1 MRRLLFLLGAM
12 LLVACSS
19 GSPSTVIVPE
29 RLHNPG
35 LLVVPRAQLDVPPDY
50 ALVADSGPID
60 AERYADESLDPDDT
74 AAAVLDAGYVRGYD
88 LVFEPSS
95 PTVFQTQS
103 GQLLVGTAAFEWVDD
118 ERAED
123 ELVKIATDL
132 QDFIGDESD
141 GVRLVA
147 ASPFSPS
154 AEVDSAIGYRTE
166 WEIEGANPIYQ
177 TLAYGRFGKMI
188 GAAVVMTFD
197 PADVS
202 TRVGAML
209 QQVVARSDLESH
221 ESPDVDAI
229 REYLI
234 TVHERTLEM
243 APLVSDFSDQF
254 SAAQL
259 LDDPV
264 AAAAE
269 VEQAYAEFTVAIEPF
284 LEATRRFTVPPE
296 AAHAHDLDIRGM
308 ELAIE
313 LDTSAPLEQQLS
325 NIQGFIRL
333 SSAASEEFGR
343 LTAVVL
349 ADEDDPLAVYLSQI
363 WVERRE
369 VALANQ
375 RYADA
380 IEGFTSSPSNSG
392 VDDVID
398 AVAALIDDLDAS
410 LARWE
415 AIVAPTRAAAL
426 HQRSLTLQR
435 TVNDAM
441 HDLSDALASDDI
453 EGLLAANTRI
463 FETLSEAGEIGT
475 SWAELELEVLRA
487 TRPEAS

>member
-1 MRRLLFLLGAM
+1 MRRLLFLLAAM

-19 GSPSTVIVPE
+19 GSESTVIVPE

-35 LLVVPRAQLDVPPDY
+35 LLVVPRAQLDLPPDY
-50 ALVADSGPID
+50 TLMVDSGPID

-74 AAAVLDAGYVRGYD
+74 AVEVETAGYVRGYD
-88 LVFEPSS
+88 LVFEPTD
-95 PTVFQTQS
+95 PEVFRTQR
-103 GQLLVGTAAFEWVDD
+103 GHLLIGTAAFEWIDD
-118 ERAED
+118 EHAE
-123 ELVKIATDL
+123 EALLKIATDL
-132 QDFIGDESD
+132 QNLVGDESD
-141 GVRLVA
+141 GVTLVA
-147 ASPFSPS
+147 ASPFAPS
-154 AEVDSAIGYRTE
+154 AEVDSAVGYRTE
-166 WEIEGANPIYQ
+166 WEIEGVNPIFQ
-177 TLAYGRFGKMI
+177 TVAYARFGKMVAGSVI
-188 GAAVVMTFD
+188 MTFEPD
-197 PADVS
+197 DLTTEV
-202 TRVGAML
+202 TTML
-209 QQVVARSDLESH
+209 QQVVARSDLDDH

-234 TVHERTLEM
+234 TVHERDLEM
-243 APLVSDFSDQF
+243 APLSSDFSDRF
-254 SAAQL
+254 SVAQL

-269 VEQAYAEFTVAIEPF
+269 LEQAYAEFKVAIEPF
-284 LEATRRFTVPPE
+284 LDATRRFTVPPE

-313 LDTSAPLEQQLS
+313 LDTSAPLEQQLN

-349 ADEDDPLAVYLSQI
+349 ADEEDPLAVYLSEI

-380 IEGFTSSPSNSG
+380 VEGFISSPSSSG
-392 VDDVID
+392 VDEVID
-398 AVAALIDDLDAS
+398 AVAALTADLDAS

-426 HQRSLTLQR
+426 HQRSFTLQQ
-435 TVNDAM
+435 TLNDAM
-441 HDLSDALASDDI
+441 HDLSDALASDDL
-453 EGLLAANTRI
+453 EGLLAANARI
-463 FETLSEAGEIGT
+463 FETVSEASEIGT
-475 SWAELELEVLRA
+475 AWAELELEVLRS
-487 TRPEAS
+487 TRAEAS